1 MKKIYNK
8 LCAIAI
14 ALLEATSLTAQ
25 TDVTSTYLTNAG
37 FETDGHQTDTYVP
50 TGWNVGT
57 TSGGYTSYRPISDTA
72 TPNGNYQIGNGVTT
86 GASEGTCYLYLR
98 TNWGASVCEITQTT
112 STLPKG
118 KYILTADV
126 ALPQSQVSRL
136 RTLTIKTTGNTSGT
150 ENSVVC
156 QYNPSIWTT
165 LSVPFEVT
173 SEETVTISLYHND
186 TSGGCSDGVLSAVD
200 NIHLFAYDYT
210 AMTSALTEAESLY
223 DASKDGATDLN
234 NAMTTAK
241 ELTESSDKATIS
253 SAAESL
259 ITALNTYKQ
268 AQFVTPSST
277 DYTSYISNANLE
289 TTTGG
294 TVFSSA
300 ANMWN
305 SNIPA
310 NWNVSRAV
318 NGNMNATTFGS
329 GKSGNAFEIWAT
341 DASTVIGTF
350 FQTISGLPAGKYS
363 LKGHLQNSGKLFV
376 INGSEETLY
385 SGSPSSSGSWQE
397 FTITFVKKSA
407 SDKLVIGAQTTA
419 AQHFIVDDFSLECIG
434 LDLLQ
439 LTVQRDNLVKE
450 LEDLQT
456 TLPNS
461 YYSGT
466 VSPAIITANEANTEE
481 TLSSAIDNLTT
492 ILTTANT
499 LAPRCSD
506 LQALIELCTEYTDP
520 QNSNPNSDDVLS
532 ALNSAISTATTAKD
546 AATTVEELNTA
557 YNNLES
563 ARQTYAQNA
572 VPVYPYPFDM
582 TFMLPN
588 TTFDSNIDGW
598 EKTGG
603 ANWMSAGKNVE
614 CYNTTFDFHMTYSGL
629 NPGSWEIHVDA
640 FYRYGGYNDAETA
653 HNGGTEVLHA
663 KLYANNSIVDVK
675 SIMEGA
681 NKAGSIG
688 AITTQGVRVPNLPAD
703 CDAYF
708 ATGCY
713 ANSIST
719 IISDGNLTVG
729 IKKEATQGS
738 DWTIFDN
745 FKLIY
750 KGIDVTALQAELQTL
765 IDKADLIKEEK
776 MGATETVNLETALN
790 NADTSVTDADDLA
803 TMISDLTNA
812 YNAAVSSID
821 TYSKVPAY
829 ITKAGKIDESIA
841 ADYQTAYD
849 NGTLEGDAET
859 IRQELKV
866 ATESWVS
873 DNFKNEIALTDW
885 GAASNAMWS
894 TSGEHWDGTS
904 STTYYDANG
913 TNTTHTLSKTIE
925 LPSGTYVFKGAGR
938 SNTNTELSLSINI
951 DGIDPVIFNAKGNT
965 GYGIDTSGAA
975 NFSDEGNYA
984 RDDAGQGW
992 EWEFIKFTLSET
1004 TEVTLTATCTTS
1016 GWGWASLANNSLWMD
1031 DATYVSANGGAI
1043 DAPLAQANILVNS
1056 LPMGETEKTALQEAI
1071 DLCDTKATNP
1081 TELNAQI
1088 AALETAIANANTWRT
1103 AYNEAKAPLIAEM
1116 ELFESDYNDNSVEW
1130 SNKCAKGQL
1139 YTSTWQAYI
1148 TAIQEAAVA
1157 KDVVTDGYDFATH
1170 TTALAD
1176 ARTAVDASIAVY
1188 ANLKAEIGYAN
1199 NYDLVVSSNQSD
1211 YTAAINAAQAVW
1223 DGGTKED
1230 PSAEILA
1237 MQNFKVLDYNYVT
1250 ETYPGVA
1257 TLGEWSG
1264 NAGFTNKGEHWDGIA
1279 ESSYY
1284 DYSRWSGDAG
1294 TFEVTQNITL
1304 PAGTYV
1310 LMAAGRAANTEGTE
1324 AYIKVDDRKVYFDN
1338 KGGSGYG
1345 ITTNGVASFNPSET
1359 YANTYGRGWEY
1370 RFIEFKLDNE
1380 TEVTIGLGYTITDS
1394 YDPLS
1399 WAGVCTPQL
1408 VGKKFTMTDK
1418 EDLSVAEDFA
1428 SVQTSYDREFAEG
1441 AWTTVM
1447 VPFDYTLPE
1456 GVVAEELNFIA
1467 FNGPDNNW
1475 ISFKEV
1481 TELKANTPYILQN
1494 NSATTQLFADL
1505 GIKTIYSTTSI
1516 NSVEAE
1522 GAVMKGTYKSISAAE
1537 LVVQEGGDIIFI
1549 NQNGEGKY
1557 IDDTQPADIT
1567 FPAGRAYI
1575 VVDGSTF
1582 DIANNVAPRFTIFHG
1597 DDNINS
1603 IEETVAEEAQEEVIY
1618 DLAGR
1623 RIVKPTKAGIYIVNG
1638 KKMVIK

>member
-8 LCAIAI
+8 LCAIAF
-14 ALLEATSLTAQ
+14 ALLGATSLTAQ
-25 TDVTSTYLTNAG
+25 T
-37 FETDGHQTDTYVP
+37 E
-50 TGWNVGT
+50 
-57 TSGGYTSYRPISDTA
+57 
-72 TPNGNYQIGNGVTT
+72 
-86 GASEGTCYLYLR
+86 
-98 TNWGASVCEITQTT
+98 
-112 STLPKG
+112 
-118 KYILTADV
+118 
-126 ALPQSQVSRL
+126 
-136 RTLTIKTTGNTSGT
+136 
-150 ENSVVC
+150 
-156 QYNPSIWTT
+156 
-165 LSVPFEVT
+165 
-173 SEETVTISLYHND
+173 
-186 TSGGCSDGVLSAVD
+186 
-200 NIHLFAYDYT
+200 
-210 AMTSALTEAESLY
+210 
-223 DASKDGATDLN
+223 
-234 NAMTTAK
+234 
-241 ELTESSDKATIS
+241 
-253 SAAESL
+253 
-259 ITALNTYKQ
+259 
-268 AQFVTPSST
+268 
-277 DYTSYISNANLE
+277 YISNGDNL
-289 TTTGG
+289 
-294 TVFSSA
+294 
-300 ANMWN
+300 N
-305 SNIPA
+305 
-310 NWNVSRAV
+310 
-318 NGNMNATTFGS
+318 
-329 GKSGNAFEIWAT
+329 
-341 DASTVIGTF
+341 
-350 FQTISGLPAGKYS
+350 
-363 LKGHLQNSGKLFV
+363 LQYNF
-376 INGSEETLY
+376 
-385 SGSPSSSGSWQE
+385 GSPSSGTIPEIWTTDKRQGFNFSQSIDLPNGVYTLSFQMMYRASLSSGVSTNCALYAETSGSVYNAPIKNFGDESGTTESLDGVRTAMNNGLFQNTLPYFIVTNGKATVGARSLGALTYCSNGYWLIYNPSS
-397 FTITFVKKSA
+397 FKLTSVVDDATLTKALTDVKA
-407 SDKLVIGAQTTA
+407 EAQTILDTATDSDAKTTLQEAYDAATATAEGIVALKQAIRAYLPSTGTA
-419 AQHFIVDDFSLECIG
+419 ANPVDVSSLILSGDFSQKAFIVATKNNNSAVTVPELQPVGWTCTDGGSGQYNFFNIIDNSATYDSQSNFAYNGKTTGQTLYMRHAWGTADLTAKQTIDLIPGRYKVSVPAMKSGNTATVKYTFAGETETHNVTTSWAVYEKTFTATETNNTLTIELTYSHPSDGGQRAFFDGVTLLCYGDPIKALLEEINAQVTT
-434 LDLLQ
+434 LESYE
-439 LTVQRDNLVKE
+439 NLIPTPVFATYSDHITSAKNANGE
-450 LEDLQT
+450 QSEEELQT
-456 TLPNS
+456 ISNNL
-461 YYSGT
+461 GT
-466 VSPAIITANEANTEE
+466 DIANAE
-481 TLSSAIDNLTT
+481 TFATPY
-492 ILTTANT
+492 AK
-499 LAPRCSD
+499 

-557 YNNLES
+557 YNDLES

-598 EKTGG
+598 ENTGG

-681 NKAGSIG
+681 NKAG
-688 AITTQGVRVPNLPAD
+688 ITGVTTTGGVRVPNLPAD

-765 IDKADLIKEEK
+765 IDKADPIKEEK

-1157 KDVVTDGYDFATH
+1157 KDVTNAYDQFEAA
-1170 TTALAD
+1170 TTALEN
-1176 ARTAVDASIAVY
+1176 ARTAVDASIVVY

-1264 NAGFTNKGEHWDGIA
+1264 NWTSQLESQHYDGLGNTGDK
-1279 ESSYY
+1279 YY
-1284 DYSRWSGDAG
+1284 DNNTNGDFSNSY
-1294 TFEVTQNITL
+1294 TVTL

-1310 LMAAGRAANTEGTE
+1310 FKGIGRASSNGGATT
-1324 AYIKVDDRKVYFDN
+1324 YIKVNDTQVNFPQ
-1338 KGGSGYG
+1338 KGDTGYG
-1345 ITTNGVASFNPSET
+1345 INTSGVADFTNEGT
-1359 YANTYGRGWEY
+1359 YANNDNGRGWEY
-1370 RFIEFKLDNE
+1370 RFIEFTLNEE
-1380 TEVTIGLGYTITDS
+1380 TEVTLS
-1394 YDPLS
+1394 YGISCTSS
-1399 WAGVCTPQL
+1399 WGSVFTPQL
-1408 VGKKFTMTDK
+1408 VGKQFTMTDK
-1418 EDLSVAEDFA
+1418 ADLSVAEDFA

-1522 GAVMKGTYKSISAAE
+1522 GAVMKGTYTSISAAE
-1537 LVVQEGGDIIFI
+1537 LVAQEGGDIIFI

-1557 IDDTQPADIT
+1557 IDDAQPAGIT

-1618 DLAGR
+1618 DLTGR

>member
-8 LCAIAI
+8 LCAIAF
-14 ALLEATSLTAQ
+14 ALLGATSLSAQ

-37 FETDGHQTDTYVP
+37 FETDGHQTGTKVP

-72 TPNGNYQIGNGVTT
+72 TPNGSYQIGNGVTT
-86 GASEGTCYLYLR
+86 GASEGTCYLYMR

-126 ALPQSQVSRL
+126 ALPQTQVSRL

-150 ENSVVC
+150 TNSVVC

-165 LSVPFEVT
+165 VSVPFEVT

-186 TSGGCSDGVLSAVD
+186 TSGGCNAGVLSAVD

-210 AMTSALTEAESLY
+210 AMASALTEAESLY
-223 DASKDGATDLN
+223 DALKDGATELN
-234 NAMTTAK
+234 DAMTTAK

-329 GKSGNAFEIWAT
+329 GKSGKAFEIWAT

-350 FQTISGLPAGKYS
+350 FQTINGLPAGKYS

-376 INGSEETLY
+376 INGAEETLY

-456 TLPNS
+456 TLPNA

-466 VSPAIITANEANTEE
+466 VSPAISTANEANTEE

-532 ALNSAISTATTAKD
+532 ALNSAIYTATTAKD
-546 AATTVEELNTA
+546 AATTTEALNTA
-557 YNNLES
+557 YNNLET
-563 ARQTYAQNA
+563 ARQTYAKNA

-598 EKTGG
+598 TKTGG
-603 ANWMSAGKNVE
+603 ANWMSAGNVE
-614 CYNTTFDFHMTYSGL
+614 CYNTTFDFYTTYSGL

-640 FYRYGGYNDAETA
+640 FYRYGGYNNAETA
-653 HNGGTEVLHA
+653 HNGGTEQLHA
-663 KLYANNSIVDVK
+663 KLYANNNVVDVK

-688 AITTQGVRVPNLPAD
+688 AITTQGVRVPNAPAD

-708 ATGCY
+708 ATGYY

-719 IISDGNLTVG
+719 IISDGNLKVG
-729 IKKEATQGS
+729 IKKETTQGS

-750 KGIDVTALQAELQTL
+750 KGIDVTSLQEELQTL
-765 IDKADLIKEEK
+765 IDKATPIKEEK
-776 MGATETVNLETALN
+776 MGATESANLEEALN
-790 NADTSVTDADDLA
+790 NANTSVTNADDLA
-803 TMISDLTNA
+803 TMISNLTNA
-812 YNAAVSSID
+812 YNAAVSSIT
-821 TYSKVPAY
+821 TYELVPTY
-829 ITKAGKIDESIA
+829 IAKANTIDASIA
-841 ADYQTAYD
+841 EDYQTAYD

-859 IRQELKV
+859 IRQELNVK
-866 ATESWVS
+866 TF
-873 DNFKNEIALTDW
+873 N
-885 GAASNAMWS
+885 AASAIFTNNIEVTGWAGTMGDKN
-894 TSGEHWDGTS
+894 TSGQHWDGTS
-904 STTYYDANG
+904 ETKYYDNNSWNG
-913 TNTTHTLSKTIE
+913 DSHSTSTSIE
-925 LPSGTYVFKGAGR
+925 LPAGTYMLKAALRSHASTTMTLTVLDQVVNVKG
-938 SNTNTELSLSINI
+938 
-951 DGIDPVIFNAKGNT
+951 KGDQ

-975 NFSDEGNYA
+975 NFSDEGTYA
-984 RDDAGQGW
+984 NEDKGRGW
-992 EWEFIKFTLSET
+992 EWEFVKFELAETETVTLSVECNYNG
-1004 TEVTLTATCTTS
+1004 VF
-1016 GWGWASLANNSLWMD
+1016 GWASFSDITLWMD
-1031 DATYVSANGGAI
+1031 DDTYLSVNGGAI
-1043 DAPLAQANILVNS
+1043 DAPLAQAKALNT
-1056 LPMGETEKTALQEAI
+1056 LPMGNSEMSALTSAIALGEADITTANQLNEA
-1071 DLCDTKATNP
+1071 L
-1081 TELNAQI
+1081 

-1103 AYNEAKAPLIAEM
+1103 AYNEAKAPLITEM

-1139 YTSTWQAYI
+1139 CTTIWQAYI

-1157 KDVVTDGYDFATH
+1157 KDVVTDGYDFETH
-1170 TTALAD
+1170 TTALEN

-1199 NYDLVVSSNQSD
+1199 AYTLVVESNQTD
-1211 YTAAINAAQAVW
+1211 YTAAFNTAQAVW
-1223 DGGTKED
+1223 NGGTKED

-1250 ETYPGVA
+1250 ETYEGVA
-1257 TLGEWSG
+1257 TLNDWGGNSG
-1264 NAGFTNKGEHWDGIA
+1264 STNKGEHWDGTA

-1294 TFEVTQNITL
+1294 NFEVTQEYNL

-1310 LMAAGRAANTEGTE
+1310 LMAAGRCANVDGTD
-1324 AYIKVDDRKVYFDN
+1324 AYIKVKEEKVYFDK
-1338 KGGSGYG
+1338 KGGSGLG
-1345 ITTNGVASFNPSET
+1345 ISTDGKASFNPTGT
-1359 YANTYGRGWEY
+1359 YANTTGRGWEY
-1370 RFIEFKLDNE
+1370 RFIEFTLNSEE
-1380 TEVTIGLGYTITDS
+1380 TVTIGLGYTVADS
-1394 YDPLS
+1394 HSPLS
-1399 WAGVCTPQL
+1399 WAGVCAPQL
-1408 VGKKFTMTDK
+1408 RAKKLTMTDK
-1418 EDLSVAEDFA
+1418 ADFDNETEEGYM
-1428 SVQTSYDREFAEG
+1428 VSYDREFTADT
-1441 AWTTVM
+1441 WTTVI
-1447 VPFDYTLPE
+1447 VPFDYELPG
-1456 GVVAEELNFIA
+1456 GVTAEKLNLIA

-1475 ISFKEV
+1475 ISFQEV
-1481 TELKANTPYILQN
+1481 TTLAANTPYILKN
-1494 NSATTQLFADL
+1494 NSATAALFADL
-1505 GIKTIYSTTSI
+1505 GIKTVYSTAST
-1516 NSVEAE
+1516 NNVEVE
-1522 GAVMKGTYKSISAAE
+1522 GATMKGTYKEITAAA
-1537 LVVQEGGDIIFI
+1537 LVAQEGGDKDIIFI
-1549 NQNGEGKY
+1549 NTKGEGRY
-1557 IDDTQPADIT
+1557 IDNAQPADIT

-1597 DDNINS
+1597 DDDITS
-1603 IEETVAEEAQEEVIY
+1603 IEETLNQKNEEEVIY

>member
-8 LCAIAI
+8 LCAIAF
-14 ALLEATSLTAQ
+14 ALLGATSLSAQ

-37 FETDGHQTDTYVP
+37 FETDGHQTGTKVP

-72 TPNGNYQIGNGVTT
+72 TPNGSYQIGNGVTT

-126 ALPQSQVSRL
+126 ALPQTQVSRL

-150 ENSVVC
+150 TNSVVC
-156 QYNPSIWTT
+156 QYNPSIWSTV
-165 LSVPFEVT
+165 SVPFEVT

-186 TSGGCSDGVLSAVD
+186 TSGGCGNGVLSAID

-210 AMTSALTEAESLY
+210 AMASALTEAESLY
-223 DASKDGATDLN
+223 DALKDGATELN
-234 NAMTTAK
+234 DAMTTAK

-310 NWNVSRAV
+310 KWNVSRAV
-318 NGNMNATTFGS
+318 NGNMNATTYGS
-329 GKSGNAFEIWAT
+329 GKSGQAFEIWAT

-350 FQTISGLPAGKYS
+350 FQTINGLPAGKYS

-376 INGSEETLY
+376 INGAEETLY

-456 TLPNS
+456 TLPSS

-546 AATTVEELNTA
+546 AATTTEALNTA
-557 YNNLES
+557 YNNLET
-563 ARQTYAQNA
+563 ARQTYAKNA

-598 EKTGG
+598 TKTEG

-614 CYNTTFDFHMTYSGL
+614 CYNNIFDFHMTYSGL

-688 AITTQGVRVPNLPAD
+688 AITTQGVRVPNAPAD

-729 IKKEATQGS
+729 IKKETTQPA
-738 DWTIFDN
+738 DWTIWDN

-765 IDKADLIKEEK
+765 IDKATPIKEEK
-776 MGATETVNLETALN
+776 MGATESADLETALN

-829 ITKAGKIDESIA
+829 ITKAGKIDASIA

-873 DNFKNEIALTDW
+873 DNFKNEIALTNW

-1004 TEVTLTATCTTS
+1004 TEVTLTATCTTN

-1043 DAPLAQANILVNS
+1043 DAPLAQANVLVNS
-1056 LPMGETEKTALQEAI
+1056 LPMGETEKEELQAAI

-1088 AALETAIANANTWRT
+1088 TALETAIANANTWRT
-1103 AYNEAKAPLIAEM
+1103 AYNEAKAPLITEM

-1139 YTSTWQAYI
+1139 CTTIWQAYI

-1157 KDVVTDGYDFATH
+1157 KDVVTDGYDFETH
-1170 TTALAD
+1170 TTALKN
-1176 ARTAVDASIAVY
+1176 ARANVDASIAVY
-1188 ANLKAEIGYAN
+1188 ANLQTEIGYAN
-1199 NYDLVVSSNQSD
+1199 AYTLVVESNQTD
-1211 YTAAINAAQAVW
+1211 YTAAIEAAQAVW

-1250 ETYPGVA
+1250 ETYEGVA
-1257 TLGEWSG
+1257 TLGDWGGNSG
-1264 NAGFTNKGEHWDGIA
+1264 STNKGEHWDGTA

-1294 TFEVTQNITL
+1294 NFEVTQEYNL

-1310 LMAAGRAANTEGTE
+1310 LMAAGRCANVDGTD
-1324 AYIKVDDRKVYFDN
+1324 AYIKVKEEKVYFDK
-1338 KGGSGYG
+1338 KGGSGFG
-1345 ITTNGVASFNPSET
+1345 ISTDGKASFNPTET
-1359 YANTYGRGWEY
+1359 YANTTGRGWEY
-1370 RFIEFKLDNE
+1370 RFIEFTLNSEE
-1380 TEVTIGLGYTITDS
+1380 TVTIGLGYTVADS
-1394 YDPLS
+1394 TNPLS
-1399 WAGVCTPQL
+1399 WAGVCAPQL
-1408 VGKKFTMTDK
+1408 RAKKFTMTDK
-1418 EDLSVAEDFA
+1418 ADIENETKEGYMV
-1428 SVQTSYDREFAEG
+1428 SYDREFAEG

-1537 LVVQEGGDIIFI
+1537 LVAQEGGDIIFI

-1557 IDDTQPADIT
+1557 IDDAQPADIT